1 MSELRVADTTVPG
14 VLESLR
20 KCEWKVPH
28 FQREFVWSTDQ
39 VSGLVQSILEARP
52 IGMVTLWEQADHSQ
66 MPLDRVSIQDHDAA
80 TKKSK
85 LMYFGSDLKAAKTFA
100 LLDGRQRCTAIAMAF
115 GGFRAA
121 HGKYKYSGRY
131 FLDVCQQDS
140 RKRVRYLRESD
151 IKKDGLDV
159 DSNCVAKGLFPL
171 ASNQP
176 EETVLAQWMRYL
188 QALTKPDNYPNGQL
202 PEAGELSK
210 RNGVLQDAFEGI
222 VTTKMAVYYVPEKYE
237 LAEICDIFE
246 TLNTT
251 GTLVSTVDL
260 IHSWLYAD
268 TFSEAKPL
276 LLRDWIAELGQRDG
290 AIGWATLDDRPEL
303 VAQMVTA
310 CYVSLEQK
318 PKPRPISTKHENI
331 EITSVKSS
339 DLLATPVEHWK
350 SVVADEETFATYM
363 GDAQRC
369 VAGGF
374 FPWTA
379 CPYPVSIAVYLAH
392 RWHWKFDSP
401 EKHPWTRDDL
411 DALFKAFF
419 WRNALTRR
427 YDQGFLSQLGADLEE
442 IKKILRT
449 RPTFESGAAW
459 AQSAEAALGKV
470 AGGVPTKLELI
481 DWLTDGNQG
490 GALQK
495 ALLLPMIAGEKTD
508 LVNNSVKLSF
518 PSANPVELHH
528 IYPREWCRN
537 NKVGDLAL
545 WLDEDKAGRDY
556 VNSVANLMPLS
567 RESNNRWKQKNPAQF
582 LSELKIKFMNN
593 EQNLRPLFIDEAA
606 FEYLASGANGVK
618 SFWDRRAELIA
629 NDLLNRTR
637 VII

>member
-1 MSELRVADTTVPG
+1 
-14 VLESLR
+14 
-20 KCEWKVPH
+20 
-28 FQREFVWSTDQ
+28 
-39 VSGLVQSILEARP
+39 
-52 IGMVTLWEQADHSQ
+52 
-66 MPLDRVSIQDHDAA
+66 
-80 TKKSK
+80 
-85 LMYFGSDLKAAKTFA
+85 
-100 LLDGRQRCTAIAMAF
+100 
-115 GGFRAA
+115 
-121 HGKYKYSGRY
+121 
-131 FLDVCQQDS
+131 
-140 RKRVRYLRESD
+140 
-151 IKKDGLDV
+151 
-159 DSNCVAKGLFPL
+159 
-171 ASNQP
+171 
-176 EETVLAQWMRYL
+176 MRYL

-268 TFSEAKPL
+268 TFNEAKPL

-350 SVVADEETFATYM
+350 SVVANEETFAAYM

-392 RWHWKFDSP
+392 RWHWKFDPP

-427 YDQGFLSQLGADLEE
+427 YDQGFLSQLGTDLEE

-459 AQSAEAALGKV
+459 AKSAEAALGKM
-470 AGGVPTKLELI
+470 AGGVPARQELI

-495 ALLLPMIAGEKTD
+495 ALLLPMTAGEKTD
-508 LVNNSVKLSF
+508 LVSNSVKLSF
-518 PSANPVELHH
+518 PSANPIELHH

-582 LSELKIKFMNN
+582 LSELKLKFMSN
-593 EQNLRPLFIDEAA
+593 EQNLRSLFIDEAA

-629 NDLLNRTR
+629 DDLLNRTR

>member
-1 MSELRVADTTVPG
+1 MSDLQVADTTVPG
-14 VLESLR
+14 VLEALR
-20 KCEWKVPH
+20 KCEWKVPL

-52 IGMVTLWEQADHSQ
+52 IGMVTLWEQADQ
-66 MPLDRVSIQDHDAA
+66 NKLTLGRVSIQDHDPT

-85 LMYFGSDLKAAKTFA
+85 LTYFGPDLKAAKTYA

-131 FLDVCQQDS
+131 FLDVCQPDA

-151 IKKDGLDV
+151 VKRDGLDV

-171 ASNQP
+171 ASNQSD
-176 EETVLAQWMRYL
+176 ETVLAQWMRYL
-188 QALTKPDNYPNGQL
+188 QALTKPENYPNGQL
-202 PEAGELSK
+202 PEGEKLSE
-210 RNGVLQDAFEGI
+210 RNRVLQAAFEGI
-222 VTTKMAVYYVPEKYE
+222 VTTKLAVYYVPEKYE
-237 LAEICDIFE
+237 LADICDIFE

-268 TFSEAKPL
+268 TFNETKPL
-276 LLRDWIAELGQRDG
+276 LLRDWISEVGERDG
-290 AIGWATLDDRPEL
+290 AIGWATLTERPEL
-303 VAQMVTA
+303 VAQLVTA

-318 PKPRPISTKHENI
+318 PDPRPISVKQQKI

-350 SVVADEETFATYM
+350 SVVANDETFATYL

-369 VAGGF
+369 VANGC

-379 CPYPVSIAVYLAH
+379 CPYPVSIAIYVAH
-392 RWHWKFDSP
+392 RWHWKFDAP

-419 WRNALTRR
+419 WRNALARR
-427 YDQGFLSQLGADLEE
+427 YDQGFLSQLGTDLEAV
-442 IKKILRT
+442 KKILRT
-449 RPTFESGAAW
+449 RPEFESSAAW
-459 AQSAEAALGKV
+459 AQSAELVLDKLV
-470 AGGVPTKLELI
+470 ANVPKKPELI

-495 ALLLPMIAGEKTD
+495 ALLLPMIAGDKTD
-508 LVNNSVKLSF
+508 LVNNNVKLSF
-518 PSANPVELHH
+518 PSANPIELHH
-528 IYPREWCRN
+528 IFPREWCRN
-537 NKVGDLAL
+537 NKVGNLAK
-545 WLDEDKAGRDY
+545 WLDEEKAGRDY
-556 VNSVANLMPLS
+556 VNSVVNLMPLS

-582 LSELKIKFMNN
+582 LSELKLNFPNN
-593 EQNLRPLFIDEAA
+593 QQNLRSMFIDEVA
-606 FEYLASGANGVK
+606 FQYLASGTNEVK
-618 SFWDRRAELIA
+618 SFWDRRAEYIA
-629 NDLLNRTR
+629 DDLLTRMR
-637 VII
+637 VIV